1 MASISAPKNV
11 LHDFYPAWIITRRE
25 VRDQF
30 RDWRIIFPVLGLT
43 LVFPF
48 IMNWTAQKILNFV
61 NQYGATLIGERLV
74 PFLLMIVGFF
84 PISVSLVIA
93 LESFVGEKERSS
105 IEPLLNTPLKD
116 WQLYLGKLLAATVPP
131 LLSSFLGM
139 VVYLTGLAINHI
151 PWPEPVM
158 MIQIFSLTTVQ
169 AVMMVSGAVVVSAQ
183 ATSVRS
189 ANLLASFIIIPS
201 AFLIQWEA
209 LVMFWG
215 NFDTLWWV
223 VFGVLVLTVLLVRV
237 GLAQFR
243 REELLGREIDVL
255 RLSWGWKVFRT
266 AFTGG
271 ARNPVQW
278 YRQVVSQTLRR
289 LLLPALLVTGI
300 VIAGLLIGN
309 QQVDRF
315 PFLLEQA
322 GIMDISKADIH
333 DVLKSWPLTSSA
345 SVMLVWWQNVRVLL
359 LAMILGIFSFGVV
372 GVMPLLATTAIAGYL
387 FGALG
392 RVGLPVV
399 PLVVGLILPHGIIE
413 IPAAILA
420 TAAVLHSGA
429 VLAKPVQG
437 KTTGEVWLEAL
448 ADWAKVMV
456 GVVIPLLLLA
466 AVIEVW
472 VTPQVALLVLSR

>member
-1 MASISAPKNV
+1 V
-11 LHDFYPAWIITRRE
+11 LRSVYPAWVITWRE

-43 LVFPF
+43 VVFPF
-48 IMNWTAQKILNFV
+48 IMNWTAERMLNFV
-61 NQYGATLIGERLV
+61 RQYGASLIGERLV

-116 WQLYLGKLLAATVPP
+116 WQLYLGKLVAATVPP
-131 LLSSFLGM
+131 LFSSYLGM
-139 VVYLTGLAINHI
+139 IVYLIGLAINGI
-151 PWPEPVM
+151 PWPEPNM
-158 MIQIFSLTTVQ
+158 MAQIICLTTVQ

-183 ATSVRS
+183 ATSVR
-189 ANLLASFIIIPS
+189 AVNLLASFIVIPS

-223 VFGVLVLTVLLVRV
+223 VFGILVLTFLLVRI

-255 RLSWGWKVFRT
+255 RISWGWRVFRA

-271 ARNPVQW
+271 ACNPLDW
-278 YRQVVSQTLRR
+278 YRRVLPKTLRV
-289 LLLPALLVTGI
+289 LLLPSLLVAAL
-300 VIAGLLIGN
+300 VIAGLWIGN

-315 PFLLEQA
+315 PFVINQINLGNINQGSVE
-322 GIMDISKADIH
+322 DI
-333 DVLKSWPLTSSA
+333 LKTWPMFNAT
-345 SVMLVWWQNVRVLL
+345 SVMKVWWQNVRVLL
-359 LAMILGIFSFGVV
+359 LAMILGVFSFGVV
-372 GVMPLLATTAIAGYL
+372 GVMPLLATMGVAGYL
-387 FGALG
+387 IGALG
-392 RVGLPVV
+392 RIGLPVV
-399 PLVVGLILPHGIIE
+399 PMVVGLILPHGILE

-429 VLAKPVQG
+429 VLARPVQG

-466 AVIEVW
+466 AVVEVW
-472 VTPQVALLVLSR
+472 ITPRVALLILAK

>member
-1 MASISAPKNV
+1 MTNIPAPESMLRSI
-11 LHDFYPAWIITRRE
+11 YPAWVITWRE

-43 LVFPF
+43 VVFPF
-48 IMNWTAQKILNFV
+48 IMNWTADKMLSFV
-61 NQYGATLIGERLV
+61 RQYGASLIGERLV

-116 WQLYLGKLLAATVPP
+116 WQLYLGKLVAATVPP
-131 LLSSFLGM
+131 LFSSYLGM
-139 VVYLTGLAINHI
+139 IVYLIGLAINGI
-151 PWPEPVM
+151 PWPEPNM
-158 MIQIFSLTTVQ
+158 MAQIICLTTVQ

-183 ATSVRS
+183 ATSVRA
-189 ANLLASFIIIPS
+189 ANLLASFIVIPS

-223 VFGVLVLTVLLVRV
+223 VFGILVLTFLLVRI

-255 RLSWGWKVFRT
+255 RLSWGWRVFHT

-271 ARNPVQW
+271 ARNPLDW
-278 YRQVVSQTLRR
+278 YRRVLPQTLRILR
-289 LLLPALLVTGI
+289 LPSLLISAL
-300 VIAGLLIGN
+300 VIAGLWIGG

-315 PFLLEQA
+315 PFVINQINL
-322 GIMDISKADIH
+322 GDINQGGVEDI
-333 DVLKSWPLTSSA
+333 LKSWPMFNAS
-345 SVMLVWWQNVRVLL
+345 SVMKVWWQNVRVLL
-359 LAMILGIFSFGVV
+359 LAMILGVFSFGVV
-372 GVMPLLATTAIAGYL
+372 GVMPLLATMGVAGYL
-387 FGALG
+387 IGALG
-392 RVGLPVV
+392 RIGLPVV
-399 PLVVGLILPHGIIE
+399 PMVMGLILPHGILE
-413 IPAAILA
+413 IPAAVLA

-466 AVIEVW
+466 AVVEVW
-472 VTPQVALLVLSR
+472 ITPRVALLILAQ

>member
-1 MASISAPKNV
+1 V
-11 LHDFYPAWIITRRE
+11 
-25 VRDQF
+25 
-30 RDWRIIFPVLGLT
+30 
-43 LVFPF
+43 VFPF
-48 IMNWTAQKILNFV
+48 IMNWTAERMLNFV
-61 NQYGATLIGERLV
+61 RQYGASLIGERLV

-116 WQLYLGKLLAATVPP
+116 WQLYLGKLVAATVPP
-131 LLSSFLGM
+131 LFSSYLGM
-139 VVYLTGLAINHI
+139 IVYLIGLAINGI
-151 PWPEPVM
+151 PWPEPNM
-158 MIQIFSLTTVQ
+158 MAQIICLTTVQ

-183 ATSVRS
+183 ATSVRA
-189 ANLLASFIIIPS
+189 ANLLASFIVIPS

-223 VFGVLVLTVLLVRV
+223 VFGILVLTFLLVRI

-255 RLSWGWKVFRT
+255 RISWGWRVFRA

-271 ARNPVQW
+271 ACNPLDW
-278 YRQVVSQTLRR
+278 YRRVLPKTLRV
-289 LLLPALLVTGI
+289 LLLPSLLVAAL
-300 VIAGLLIGN
+300 VIAGLWIGN

-315 PFLLEQA
+315 PFVINQINLGNINQGSVE
-322 GIMDISKADIH
+322 DI
-333 DVLKSWPLTSSA
+333 LKTWPMFNAT
-345 SVMLVWWQNVRVLL
+345 SVMKVWWQNVRVLL
-359 LAMILGIFSFGVV
+359 LAMILGVFSFGVV
-372 GVMPLLATTAIAGYL
+372 GVMPLLATMGVAGYL
-387 FGALG
+387 IGALG
-392 RVGLPVV
+392 RIGLPVV
-399 PLVVGLILPHGIIE
+399 PMVVGLILPHGILE

-429 VLAKPVQG
+429 VLARPVQG

-466 AVIEVW
+466 AVVEVW
-472 VTPQVALLVLSR
+472 ITPGVALLMLAK

>member
-1 MASISAPKNV
+1 MTNIPAPGNV
-11 LHDFYPAWIITRRE
+11 LRSVYPAWVITWRE

-43 LVFPF
+43 VVFPF
-48 IMNWTAQKILNFV
+48 IMNWTADRMLNFV
-61 NQYGATLIGERLV
+61 RQYGASLIGERLV

-116 WQLYLGKLLAATVPP
+116 WQLYLGKLVAATVPP
-131 LLSSFLGM
+131 LFSSYLGM
-139 VVYLTGLAINHI
+139 IVYLIGLAINGI
-151 PWPEPVM
+151 PWPEPNM
-158 MIQIFSLTTVQ
+158 MAQIICLTTVQ

-183 ATSVRS
+183 ATSVRA
-189 ANLLASFIIIPS
+189 ANLLASFIVIPS

-223 VFGVLVLTVLLVRV
+223 VFGILVLTFLLVRI

-255 RLSWGWKVFRT
+255 RISWGWRVFRA

-271 ARNPVQW
+271 TRNPLDW
-278 YRQVVSQTLRR
+278 YRRVLPKTLRI
-289 LLLPALLVTGI
+289 LLLPSLLVAAL
-300 VIAGLLIGN
+300 VIAGLWIGN

-315 PFLLEQA
+315 PFVINQINLGNINQGSVE
-322 GIMDISKADIH
+322 DILKA
-333 DVLKSWPLTSSA
+333 WPMFNAT
-345 SVMLVWWQNVRVLL
+345 SVMKVWWQNIRVLL
-359 LAMILGIFSFGVV
+359 LAMILGVFSFGVV
-372 GVMPLLATTAIAGYL
+372 GVMPLLATMGVAGYL
-387 FGALG
+387 IGALG
-392 RVGLPVV
+392 RIGLPVV
-399 PLVVGLILPHGIIE
+399 PMVVGLILPHGILE

-466 AVIEVW
+466 AVVEVW
-472 VTPQVALLVLSR
+472 ITPRVALLILAR

>member
-1 MASISAPKNV
+1 V
-11 LHDFYPAWIITRRE
+11 LRSVYPAWVITWRE

-43 LVFPF
+43 VVFPF
-48 IMNWTAQKILNFV
+48 IMNWTAERMLNFV
-61 NQYGATLIGERLV
+61 RQYGASLIGERLV

-116 WQLYLGKLLAATVPP
+116 WQLYLGKLVAATVPP
-131 LLSSFLGM
+131 LFSSYLGM
-139 VVYLTGLAINHI
+139 IVYLIGLAINGI
-151 PWPEPVM
+151 PWPEPNM
-158 MIQIFSLTTVQ
+158 MAQIICLTTVQ

-183 ATSVRS
+183 ATSVRA
-189 ANLLASFIIIPS
+189 ANLLASFIVIPS

-223 VFGVLVLTVLLVRV
+223 VFGILVLTFLLVRI

-255 RLSWGWKVFRT
+255 RISWGWRVFRA

-271 ARNPVQW
+271 ACNPLDW
-278 YRQVVSQTLRR
+278 YRRVLPKTLRV
-289 LLLPALLVTGI
+289 LLLPSLLVAAL
-300 VIAGLLIGN
+300 VIAGLWIGN

-315 PFLLEQA
+315 PFVINQINLGNINQGSVE
-322 GIMDISKADIH
+322 DI
-333 DVLKSWPLTSSA
+333 LKTWPMFNAT
-345 SVMLVWWQNVRVLL
+345 SVMKVWWQNVRVLL
-359 LAMILGIFSFGVV
+359 LAMILGVFSFGVV
-372 GVMPLLATTAIAGYL
+372 GVMPLLATMGVAGYL
-387 FGALG
+387 IGALG
-392 RVGLPVV
+392 RIGLPVV
-399 PLVVGLILPHGIIE
+399 PMVVGLILPHGILE

-429 VLAKPVQG
+429 VLARPVQG

-466 AVIEVW
+466 AVVEVW
-472 VTPQVALLVLSR
+472 ITPGVALLILAK

>member
-1 MASISAPKNV
+1 V
-11 LHDFYPAWIITRRE
+11 LRSVYPAWVITWRE

-43 LVFPF
+43 VVFPF
-48 IMNWTAQKILNFV
+48 IMNWTAERMLNFV
-61 NQYGATLIGERLV
+61 RQYGASLIGERLV

-116 WQLYLGKLLAATVPP
+116 WQLYLGKLVAATVPP
-131 LLSSFLGM
+131 LFSSYLGM
-139 VVYLTGLAINHI
+139 IVYLIGLAINGI
-151 PWPEPVM
+151 PWPEPNM
-158 MIQIFSLTTVQ
+158 MAQIICLTTVQ

-183 ATSVRS
+183 ATSVRA
-189 ANLLASFIIIPS
+189 ANLLASFIVIPS

-223 VFGVLVLTVLLVRV
+223 VFGILVLTFLLVRI

-255 RLSWGWKVFRT
+255 RISWGWRVFRA

-271 ARNPVQW
+271 ACNPLDW
-278 YRQVVSQTLRR
+278 YRRVLPKTLRV
-289 LLLPALLVTGI
+289 LLLPSLLVAVL
-300 VIAGLLIGN
+300 VIAGLWIGN

-315 PFLLEQA
+315 PFVINQINLGNINQGSVE
-322 GIMDISKADIH
+322 DI
-333 DVLKSWPLTSSA
+333 LKTWPMFNAT
-345 SVMLVWWQNVRVLL
+345 SVMKVWWQNVRVLL
-359 LAMILGIFSFGVV
+359 LAMILGVFSFGVV
-372 GVMPLLATTAIAGYL
+372 GVMPLLATMGVAGYL
-387 FGALG
+387 IGALG
-392 RVGLPVV
+392 RIGLPVV
-399 PLVVGLILPHGIIE
+399 PMVVGLILPHGILE

-429 VLAKPVQG
+429 VLARPVQG

-466 AVIEVW
+466 AVVEVW
-472 VTPQVALLVLSR
+472 ITPRVALLILAK